1 MGATNCPETPRQKM
15 ISMMYLVY
23 LALLALNV
31 SAMLLNS
38 FITVSDTMDK
48 SNLAVMGKVEDTY
61 TKFANFATTNPEK
74 AGDHYKKAL
83 EVKRLSEEL
92 RDYIDSIK
100 YDFIGQLEKVA
111 EYHDTATGEKVKEN
125 LLREDGVVD
134 IAKVK
139 GVVGA
144 VGIGFM

>member
-48 SNLAVMGKVEDTY
+48 SNRAVLEKVEDTY
-61 TKFANFATTNPEK
+61 TKFANFAVTNPEK

-83 EVKRLSEEL
+83 EVKNFVIILIVSNMIL
-92 RDYIDSIK
+92 
-100 YDFIGQLEKVA
+100 
-111 EYHDTATGEKVKEN
+111 
-125 LLREDGVVD
+125 
-134 IAKVK
+134 
-139 GVVGA
+139 
-144 VGIGFM
+144 

>member
-92 RDYIDSIK
+92 RDYIDSITHC
-100 YDFIGQLEKVA
+100 FSLGPPFRHSEFCASRPVVNLNLVIGRH
-111 EYHDTATGEKVKEN
+111 YRFT
-125 LLREDGVVD
+125 
-134 IAKVK
+134 
-139 GVVGA
+139 
-144 VGIGFM
+144 

>member
-48 SNLAVMGKVEDTY
+48 SNHAVLEKVEDTY
-61 TKFANFATTNPEK
+61 TKFQNFAATNPEK

-83 EVKRLSEEL
+83 EVKRKRRMVRSQSTW
-92 RDYIDSIK
+92 R
-100 YDFIGQLEKVA
+100 
-111 EYHDTATGEKVKEN
+111 
-125 LLREDGVVD
+125 
-134 IAKVK
+134 
-139 GVVGA
+139 
-144 VGIGFM
+144 